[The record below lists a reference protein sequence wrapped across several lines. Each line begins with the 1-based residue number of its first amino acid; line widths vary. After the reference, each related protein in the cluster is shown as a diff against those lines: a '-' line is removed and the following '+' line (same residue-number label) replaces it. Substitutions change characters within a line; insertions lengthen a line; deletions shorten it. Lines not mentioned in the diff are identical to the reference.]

1 MQLWHPATADVEEG
15 VHTGHVEADD
25 EDVRVVVAQRAESVI
40 RLLQQEKKKFLK
52 SEHTSTLINEDELGR

>member
-15 VHTGHVEADD
+15 VHTGHGEADD

-40 RLLQQEKKKFLK
+40 RLLQLDQKVLK